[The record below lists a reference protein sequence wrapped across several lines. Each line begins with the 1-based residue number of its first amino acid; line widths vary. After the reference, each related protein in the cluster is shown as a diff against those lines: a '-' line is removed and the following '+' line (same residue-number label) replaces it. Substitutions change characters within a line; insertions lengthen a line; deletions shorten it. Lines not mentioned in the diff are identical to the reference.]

1 MKMLSNFT
9 FQKCRFLCLFPL
21 YLLGALSMFFAVTSK
36 AQNAPLISGAM
47 GFSSSSTGGNTGLQ
61 PAIIPVVVSPVG
73 GHLLIESRFGFVE
86 ILQQKPGI
94 EGYSHKFSTS
104 VQYLQLDTLVAP
116 KLTMV
121 IGRFLTP
128 FGTYNE
134 RLSPIWIGKFQDAPI
149 VAAIGT
155 RTSGS
160 SDGIM
165 LRGALFSRP
174 KVQLNYITYFSVAS
188 TLSKFESARTA
199 GERTELY
206 FPKARLEIGASY
218 GAFLQ
223 DTHYNSVGSH
233 LWWLPP
239 RTNFQLRSE
248 YAHGPHAQG
257 YWIETDY
264 RLARFNGAGSLIG
277 RLEPVFRMEQSF
289 RNSPGQGDGLPSAN
303 TQRATFGLDYNFPRE
318 VRLITSYARTFSSNG
333 NANTWETSL
342 TYRFLFPA
350 IWRGRR

>member
-1 MKMLSNFT
+1 MSPKLNINKYRRLLVGTMLVFS
-9 FQKCRFLCLFPL
+9 
-21 YLLGALSMFFAVTSK
+21 ALASA

-47 GFSSSSTGGNTGLQ
+47 GFSSSTTGGQTGLQ
-61 PAIIPVVVSPVG
+61 PAIIPVVVSPLG
-73 GHLLIESRFGFVE
+73 EHALIESRFGFIE
-86 ILQQKPGI
+86 ILQQKPGTP
-94 EGYSHKFSTS
+94 GYSHVFSSS
-104 VQYLQLDTLVAP
+104 VQYLQLDTFVMP

-121 IGRFLTP
+121 LGRFLTP

-134 RLSPIWIGKFQDAPI
+134 RLSPIWIGNFQDAPI
-149 VAAIGT
+149 IAAIGT

-160 SDGIM
+160 SDGVM
-165 LRGALFSRP
+165 LRGALFSKP
-174 KVQLNYITYFSVAS
+174 TVQLNYVTYFSVAS

-206 FPKARLEIGASY
+206 FPKARLEVGASY

-223 DTHYNSVGSH
+223 GTHYNSAGAH
-233 LWWLPP
+233 LWWMPP
-239 RTNFQLRSE
+239 KTNFQLRSE

-264 RLARFNGAGSLIG
+264 RLARFSGPDSVIG

-289 RNSPGQGDGLPSAN
+289 RNSPGQGDGLPAAD
-303 TQRATFGLDYNFPRE
+303 TQRATFGLNYHFPHE
-318 VRLITSYARTFSSNG
+318 VRLITSYGRTFSSAG
-333 NANTWETSL
+333 DANTWETSL

-350 IWRGRR
+350 TWRGHR

>member
-1 MKMLSNFT
+1 MSSNLKNRFFILSH
-9 FQKCRFLCLFPL
+9 LP
-21 YLLGALSMFFAVTSK
+21 LLGILVTPIAVVCK
-36 AQNAPLISGAM
+36 AQNAPVISGAV
-47 GFSSSSTGGNTGLQ
+47 GFLSSTTGGKSVLQ
-61 PAIIPVVVSPVG
+61 PAIVPVVVSPLG
-73 GHLLIESRFGFVE
+73 EHALIESRFGFFE
-86 ILQQKPGI
+86 ILQQESG
-94 EGYSHKFSTS
+94 GYTHKFSTS
-104 VQYLQLDTLVAP
+104 VQYLQLDTIVAP

-121 IGRFLTP
+121 MGRFLTP

-134 RLSPIWIGKFQDAPI
+134 RLSPIWIGNFQDAPI
-149 VAAIGT
+149 IAAIGT
-155 RTSGS
+155 RTTGA

-165 LRGALFSRP
+165 LRGALFSKP
-174 KVQLNYITYFSVAS
+174 AVQLNYVMYFSVAS

-223 DTHYNSVGSH
+223 GTHYNSAGAHV
-233 LWWLPP
+233 WWLPP
-239 RTNFQLRSE
+239 QTNFQLRSE

-257 YWIETDY
+257 YWVETDY
-264 RLARFNGAGSLIG
+264 RLARFHGPDSFIG

-289 RNSPGQGDGLPSAN
+289 RNSPGQGDGLPAAD
-303 TQRATFGLDYNFPRE
+303 TQRPSFGFAYHFPYE
-318 VRLITSYARTFSSNG
+318 VRLLASYSRTLSSAG

-350 IWRGRR
+350 TWRGHQ